1 MRKLFIALFI
11 GAALITGCS
20 QKMGAGKSSST
31 SRLPAR
37 KGEVL
42 FLGNA
47 STHHD
52 ATKYS
57 PWLAESL
64 SKIGINTTYTIK
76 LSDLNDSNLSK
87 YDGLIIYA
95 NHNTISPSQEAALKK
110 FVEGGKGLIPLHA
123 ASACFGNSEWYI
135 NAVGGQYKSE
145 RTGVFTTKI
154 INTNHPVMQGVKE
167 FTTWDEKYVHQ
178 KINPDKT
185 VLMERVEGE
194 TREPWTWVRT
204 QGKGRVFYTASGH
217 NDSTWTNP
225 AFMKLVNNGVLW
237 AIGDQVKD
245 QIKRSSRSGR

>member
-1 MRKLFIALFI
+1 MRKLFIAVLI
-11 GAALITGCS
+11 SVALINGCS
-20 QKMGAGKSSST
+20 RKTGAGNSGSSSK
-31 SRLPAR
+31 LPAR

-47 STHHD
+47 SKHHD

-64 SKIGINTTYTIK
+64 SQLGINTTYTIK
-76 LSDLNDSNLSK
+76 PADLNDSNLSK

-95 NHNTISPSQEAALKK
+95 NHNNISPAQEAALKN
-110 FVEGGKGLIPLHA
+110 FVEGGKGFIPLHA

-135 NAVGGQYKSE
+135 KTVGGQYKSE
-145 RTGVFTTKI
+145 RTGVFTPKI
-154 INTNHPVMQGVKE
+154 INTSHPVMQGVQE
-167 FTTWDEKYVHQ
+167 FTTWDERYVHQ
-178 KINPDKT
+178 KINPDMT

-225 AFMKLVNNGVLW
+225 AFMRLVNNGVLW

-245 QIKRSSRSGR
+245 QIRRFNRSK